1 MKDRSERVAIL
12 FFICTKCRVFYRLF
26 RIDLM
31 VLKVFQGTGSII
43 KLDLGLL
50 MVNTGLVSR
59 VTLKHGNYVFIT
71 GIKIILLTIQYNASI
86 DD

>member
-1 MKDRSERVAIL
+1 MLPYYSSNELHAY
-12 FFICTKCRVFYRLF
+12 VFYRLF
-26 RIDLM
+26 RIDSM

-43 KLDLGLL
+43 KMDLGLL

-59 VTLKHGNYVFIT
+59 KTLKHGNYIFIT
-71 GIKIILLTIQYNASI
+71 GINKIILLTIQYNAYI